1 MKKLLFAAIPVLL
14 IAAACHKDKTIAGTA
29 GKGGA
34 ATLRITPRHHG
45 KQIDSL
51 TVYIKYNTQDAPA
64 DSVYD
69 DSAHCVMV
77 DTIPVATFPGLKAG
91 SYYIYGYGYDPSILE
106 AVRGGVPY
114 TINSQD
120 TLAFNLPVTE
130 GD

>member
-1 MKKLLFAAIPVLL
+1 MKKLLFIIIPILL
-14 IAAACHKDKTIAGTA
+14 IAAACHKDKALSTD

-51 TVYIKYNTQDAPA
+51 TVYIKYNAQDAPA
-64 DSVYD
+64 DSLYD
-69 DSAHCVMV
+69 DSARCVMV
-77 DTIPVATFPGLKAG
+77 DTIPVATFTQLKAG
-91 SYYIYGYGYDPSILE
+91 SYYIYGHGYDPSILE
-106 AVRGGVPY
+106 DVRGGVPY
-114 TINSQD
+114 TISSQD